1 MPAYLDDIIIAHR
14 ARAAADTRDVG
25 SLAAQAEQGPALRPF
40 VPALTAASANGSIAV
55 ISEIKR
61 RSPSKGPLDLDL
73 DPAGVAVD
81 YQSGGAAS
89 LSVLTDQDFFG
100 GSPAD
105 LSTARAACA
114 LPVLRKDFTVS
125 EADVCDARIMGADA
139 VLLIVAALTDS
150 ELHTFL
156 SLAARL
162 GLAALVEVHDAVELD
177 RALQSGATLV
187 GVNQRNLRTFEV
199 DHDLAL
205 TLAET
210 FPAGIVAVA
219 ESGIRGA
226 ADAARLADAGYHAV
240 LVGETLVRSGDR
252 RASVEALVGARKG
265 RVGPGGSAPGEAG
278 PGDVK
283 SPADRSSMTSSS

>member
-1 MPAYLDDIIIAHR
+1 MPAYLDDILIAHR
-14 ARAAADTRDVG
+14 ARAAGDRRDVG
-25 SLAAQAEQGPALRPF
+25 SLAAQAEQGPAVRSF
-40 VPALTAASANGSIAV
+40 VSALTAASADGSIAV

-73 DPAGVAVD
+73 DPAEVAVD
-81 YQSGGAAS
+81 YQSGGAAC
-89 LSVLTDQDFFG
+89 LSVLTDEDFFG

-105 LSTARAACA
+105 LSAARAACA

-125 EADVCDARIMGADA
+125 EADVYDARIMGADA
-139 VLLIVAALTDS
+139 VLLIVAGLTDS
-150 ELHTFL
+150 ELGTFVP
-156 SLAARL
+156 LAERL
-162 GLAALVEVHDAVELD
+162 GLAALVEVHDAPELD
-177 RALQSGATLV
+177 RALQAGATLV

-205 TLAET
+205 ALAET

-265 RVGPGGSAPGEAG
+265 GVGSG
-278 PGDVK
+278 PVGNTT
-283 SPADRSSMTSSS
+283 DRSSMTRSS

>member
-1 MPAYLDDIIIAHR
+1 MPSYLDDILIAHR
-14 ARAAADTRDVG
+14 ARAADDRRDLE

-40 VPALTAASANGSIAV
+40 VAALAAAGTNGSIAV

-73 DPAGVAVD
+73 DPAGMAVD
-81 YQSGGAAS
+81 YQSGGAAC
-89 LSVLTDQDFFG
+89 LSVLTDEDFFG
-100 GSPAD
+100 GSQAD
-105 LSTARAACA
+105 LAAARAACA

-125 EADVCDARIMGADA
+125 EADVYDDRIMGADA
-139 VLLIVAALTDS
+139 VLLIVAGLTDP
-150 ELHTFL
+150 ELGTFL
-156 SLAARL
+156 SLAGHL
-162 GLAALVEVHDAVELD
+162 GLDALVEVHDAAELD
-177 RALQSGATLV
+177 RALQAGATLV

-205 TLAET
+205 ALAET

-219 ESGIRGA
+219 ESGIRGT

-265 RVGPGGSAPGEAG
+265 GAGTGTVGNAT
-278 PGDVK
+278 
-283 SPADRSSMTSSS
+283 DRSSMTSSS

>member
-1 MPAYLDDIIIAHR
+1 MPAYLDDIIMAHR
-14 ARAAADTRDVG
+14 ARAAADSRDVG
-25 SLAAQAEQGPALRPF
+25 SLAAQAEQGPALRSF
-40 VPALTAASANGSIAV
+40 VPALTAVSANGSIAV

-81 YQSGGAAS
+81 YQSGGAAC

-150 ELHTFL
+150 ELDTFL

-162 GLAALVEVHDAVELD
+162 GLAALVEVHDAAELD

-205 TLAET
+205 DLAET
-210 FPAGIVAVA
+210 FPAGIVSVA

-226 ADAARLADAGYHAV
+226 ADAARLAGAGYHAV

-265 RVGPGGSAPGEAG
+265 SVGTGDSAPGEAG
-278 PGDVK
+278 SGDSK
-283 SPADRSSMTSSS
+283 SPTDRSSTTSSS